1 MKLFDLTPCLFLLL
15 ANSVWAQVADTEPIS
30 TRLFDVRTV
39 PQSILPNL
47 ANFNGQTSITVLPAP
62 VDPTQPNGV
71 NALLNNPLDAL
82 MDDQALVKD
91 DRHVIELLSQDPSRT
106 VPLPLG
112 ERIVVVDT
120 GTVSTLGDFTL
131 KAFGNT
137 RSRVSISSSSE
148 VNMAKLKDVES
159 WNTLVST
166 FEFDADNPLVA
177 NMNGQQGRFLRIVFN
192 TSQPGPVG
200 ALRITSHRQESPNLS
215 MYDVVGFADRP
226 RTGLL
231 GDLESSGRPPG
242 IAMVTHVS
250 AGPLENI
257 KYLIDDDF
265 RTVYSFKEQ
274 HPAVCILETNVR
286 SGQFIERVSVLFAD
300 DSPAGVHPGIVEFYS
315 LEHLPFEHFQA
326 LKGDGPTPQ
335 QVELARAFFQN
346 NQPVAT
352 INVAGGKTGGLGSN
366 LKTAINSPYL
376 LVRITGNGGEQ
387 PQLSG
392 PRQVASIYAGPQSS
406 PADQIL
412 RSEALLSQL
421 QSISTTVLPVNPP
434 PTIPPAT
441 SITP

>member
-1 MKLFDLTPCLFLLL
+1 MKLFDLTLCLLLLL
-15 ANSVWAQVADTEPIS
+15 ANYVWAQVPDTEPIS
-30 TRLFDVRTV
+30 TRLFDVRAV

-120 GTVSTLGDFTL
+120 GMVSSLGDFTL
-131 KAFGNT
+131 KAFGDT
-137 RSRVSISSSSE
+137 RSRVNISSSSE

-159 WNTLVST
+159 WNSLVST
-166 FEFDADNPLVA
+166 FEFDANHPLIA
-177 NMNGQQGRFLRIVFN
+177 DMSGHQGRFVRIVFN

-226 RTGLL
+226 TGIL

-250 AGPLENI
+250 AGPLENV

-265 RTVYSFKEQ
+265 RTVYSFKEE

-300 DSPAGVHPGIVEFYS
+300 DSPAGVHPGIVEFYT
-315 LEHLPFEHFQA
+315 LDDLPFEHFKA
-326 LKGDGPTPQ
+326 LKGDGLDAQ
-335 QVELARAFFQN
+335 QVALAQAFFKR

-352 INVAGGKTGGLGSN
+352 INVAGGKVGGLGSN

-376 LVRITGNGGEQ
+376 LVRITGNEGEQ
-387 PQLSG
+387 PQLRG

-421 QSISTTVLPVNPP
+421 QGISTTVLPVNPP
-434 PTIPPAT
+434 PVIPPAT